1 MREKNREPREEGG
14 KIYKETTIKETS
26 KKKNAGKST
35 GPKEITITHQLKN
48 DGGAMGGAM
57 SGGSYMGGFAT
68 QNFMGGATQNQIP

>member
-48 DGGAMGGAM
+48 DGGAMSGAM
-57 SGGSYMGGFAT
+57 GGGMGGGSYMGGYAS
-68 QNFMGGATQNQIP
+68 